1 MRTTLQVN
9 ERLLPGEELRSAD
22 GVTVLR
28 FQDDGELALRRAGA
42 VTWTAG
48 TGGRGPAGLR
58 MQADGD
64 LVAYGADGE
73 VLWAVR
79 AGASALVVQD
89 DGRLTLVDADGKP
102 RWTAEPPVDGEC
114 GPLALT
120 SFAVLL

>member
-22 GVTVLR
+22 GATALR
-28 FQDDGELALRRAGA
+28 FRDDGELVLVRAEA

-48 TGGRGPAGLR
+48 TRGRAPAGLR

-64 LVAYGADGE
+64 LVAYGADDE

-79 AGASALVVQD
+79 NRASALVVQD
-89 DGRLTLVDADGKP
+89 DGRLTLVDAGGEP
-102 RWTAEPPVDGEC
+102 RWTAEPPGDGDG